1 MTETLHSE
9 RGPVL
14 HHTVWQYCQEASST
28 AGVEANSSTGGTE
41 DGWKCFGE
49 SPHIGGKI
57 LQENMLLVS
66 NVTKAPLS
74 LAHVKIQQ

>member
-1 MTETLHSE
+1 MTILLTSFRQQADREEKVTETLHSE

-41 DGWKCFGE
+41 DVEQQKMDGSVLE
-49 SPHIGGKI
+49 SRLI
-57 LQENMLLVS
+57 
-66 NVTKAPLS
+66 
-74 LAHVKIQQ
+74 